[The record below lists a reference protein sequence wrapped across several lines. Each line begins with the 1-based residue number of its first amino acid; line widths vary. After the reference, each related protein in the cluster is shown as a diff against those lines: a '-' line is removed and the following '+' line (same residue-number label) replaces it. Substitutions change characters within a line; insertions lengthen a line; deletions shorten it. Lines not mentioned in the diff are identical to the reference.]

1 MIKSFTDLIAWQE
14 GHKLLLYIYK
24 LTKNFPED
32 EKFGLTS
39 QIKRSAVSISSNI
52 AEGFGRNSR
61 KDKLQFYAISKGSL
75 YEAENQL
82 KIALDLNY
90 VTQTEFDFGKE
101 MIQKNSRLISGL
113 IKSAS
118 DKIS

>member
-1 MIKSFTDLIAWQE
+1 LIKSFTDLIAWQE

-24 LTKNFPED
+24 LTKNFPDD

-75 YEAENQL
+75 YEAESQL
-82 KIALDLNY
+82 RIALDLNY
-90 VTQTEFDFGKE
+90 VTAIEFNTSKQMFD
-101 MIQKNSRLISGL
+101 KNSRLISGL
-113 IKSAS
+113 IKSAA
-118 DKIS
+118 DRL